1 MLIEKKI
8 QYIEMLKIFI
18 MKKLVVLIAVSFLS
32 FNSFSQFSNSWF
44 SLDENTTDVWGNF
57 QTTTHYD
64 NYRKQCN
71 TETYFANDN
80 TSNSYYEDDDY
91 IDDYECYPMEGRKF
105 RYALRS
111 IERKSFSDTQLRLAK
126 QIADTNCLTVRQIK
140 RIANVFS
147 FESTKLDF
155 VKYSYNSCYDPEN
168 YWMVNDVFSFSS
180 STDELDDF
188 LYGM

>member
-1 MLIEKKI
+1 
-8 QYIEMLKIFI
+8 
-18 MKKLVVLIAVSFLS
+18 MKKLVLFIAVSLLS

-44 SLDENTTDVWGNF
+44 SFDVNTTDAWGNV
-57 QTTTHYD
+57 QVNSNSDNTPCTNTHYT
-64 NYRKQCN
+64 NYQ
-71 TETYFANDN
+71 TNDN
-80 TSNSYYEDDDY
+80 SFYEEDY

-147 FESTKLDF
+147 FESTKLEF

-168 YWMVNDVFSFSS
+168 YWMVNEVFSFSS